1 MRNLG
6 VKNSIESFLRKF
18 EQREFDQQD
27 VKLFF
32 VDVRDYS
39 EKSSFAREIG
49 DFIAHPDL
57 KTTGQYFSKLKSIRN
72 QLKAM
77 HERFLQKGTMPK
89 LNAFYSEEE
98 IFECLNNTICSLGFE
113 FDLTHERYDV
123 QRKDFIFCL
132 VGILSTASIKV
143 GQCEAP
149 FLVGVSSPHNNLKLY
164 VSVKTDGC
172 IPEINLTFPILSTNC
187 CVNSNFAKEFF
198 PWGQTRYFVAERTGK
213 GELIGRK
220 FA

>member
-18 EQREFDQQD
+18 ELREFDQQD

-72 QLKAM
+72 QLKSM
-77 HERFLQKGTMPK
+77 HERFLQKGT
-89 LNAFYSEEE
+89 
-98 IFECLNNTICSLGFE
+98 
-113 FDLTHERYDV
+113 
-123 QRKDFIFCL
+123 
-132 VGILSTASIKV
+132 
-143 GQCEAP
+143 
-149 FLVGVSSPHNNLKLY
+149 
-164 VSVKTDGC
+164 
-172 IPEINLTFPILSTNC
+172 
-187 CVNSNFAKEFF
+187 
-198 PWGQTRYFVAERTGK
+198 
-213 GELIGRK
+213 
-220 FA
+220 